1 MQNDKLG
8 LQSLPVHKA
17 PGGHLTEPGEG
28 GFGHTRRTATLG
40 RGQGQAFTKTYETGF
55 KKLKMV
61 EGNRE
66 TVAGELAFI
75 FPGSFT
81 HVALP
86 PPAFPMS

>member
-1 MQNDKLG
+1 M
-8 LQSLPVHKA
+8 
-17 PGGHLTEPGEG
+17 
-28 GFGHTRRTATLG
+28 LG

-55 KKLKMV
+55 KKLKTV

-75 FPGSFT
+75 FPGSFM